1 MSGGPAALQEAT
13 DLLASA
19 KNPVIVSGG
28 GVVMADGVAQ
38 VQALAEALQVRIR
51 VLQLI
56 GLENCSAKIT

>member
-1 MSGGPAALQEAT
+1 MTGGPAALQEAT